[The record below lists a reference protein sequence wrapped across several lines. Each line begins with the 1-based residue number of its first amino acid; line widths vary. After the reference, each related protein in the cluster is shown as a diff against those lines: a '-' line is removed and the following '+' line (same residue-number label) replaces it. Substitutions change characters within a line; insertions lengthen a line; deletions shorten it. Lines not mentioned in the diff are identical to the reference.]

1 MLQLLAQVRQREI
14 DAGTLAGACPYQ
26 LQQVA
31 AHQGRHSVVGGLV
44 PAQAQALGHPGHIAI
59 LGVALVVAGHIVV
72 PAVPLVDRIRQAN
85 AGYDAVAQGN
95 VGILV
100 LGCFRSFRL
109 GLHRGGVCS
118 GRLGGPGRDHR
129 QHQQSQGQQQA
140 DKAFSH
146 NAPPF

>member
-1 MLQLLAQVRQREI
+1 M
-14 DAGTLAGACPYQ
+14 
-26 LQQVA
+26 
-31 AHQGRHSVVGGLV
+31 
-44 PAQAQALGHPGHIAI
+44 
-59 LGVALVVAGHIVV
+59 VVAGHIVV
-72 PAVPLVDRIRQAN
+72 PAVPLVDRIRQAD

-109 GLHRGGVCS
+109 GLHQGGVW
-118 GRLGGPGRDHR
+118 LGSPGRDHR

-140 DKAFSH
+140 DKAFFH